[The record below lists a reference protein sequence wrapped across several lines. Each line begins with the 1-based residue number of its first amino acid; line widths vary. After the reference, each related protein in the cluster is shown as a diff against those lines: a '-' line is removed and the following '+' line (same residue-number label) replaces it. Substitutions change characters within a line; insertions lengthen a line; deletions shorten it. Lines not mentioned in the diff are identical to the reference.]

1 MKPSY
6 PSIPKPPHHCT
17 NRQLRRRLAAPSLCD
32 QQIIHT
38 RGCTPSSS
46 KGLLNAIKYEHLD
59 CSQYKNCTRSDN
71 IHTAMQVHNMQLYLR
86 NYYISVCRDISGTS
100 LSHDADIVLHIMQQA
115 SYCAR
120 VRMRSMYILLIPRFF
135 EQRGIFRGR
144 IESSTSRLF
153 YTIDINPRNRCP
165 AYRVCIRGVWI
176 RIAST
181 LCSLRD
187 NGKLHAVRRSAK
199 SIVHVR
205 ARSISRTRALECFYL
220 TANLLTESANWGM
233 QGASSRLKMEP
244 VP

>member
-1 MKPSY
+1 
-6 PSIPKPPHHCT
+6 
-17 NRQLRRRLAAPSLCD
+17 
-32 QQIIHT
+32 
-38 RGCTPSSS
+38 
-46 KGLLNAIKYEHLD
+46 
-59 CSQYKNCTRSDN
+59 
-71 IHTAMQVHNMQLYLR
+71 
-86 NYYISVCRDISGTS
+86 
-100 LSHDADIVLHIMQQA
+100 MQQA

-233 QGASSRLKMEP
+233 QGASLDSRWSSAIGHVFFYDAISSWNALPDVHNCQEP
-244 VP
+244 HCSQSSAERHFLLIMHIALFGSNLELASHHCYCFDPCHYKNDRYP